1 MQQRRQFLA
10 VSALGALAA
19 TRKGALRTQPVPPG
33 VHERF
38 AVALSGHHQVVVAV
52 GQDPDSDRATV
63 SDWTRTR
70 HGWTRIGQWAGHN
83 GMGGWSTR
91 HRAGD
96 LRTPVGVYS
105 LTNAG
110 GYLTDPGTRLPYQHD
125 PGYYA
130 LLDRGVRTFGY
141 VIGINYDHVVG
152 TPPSDPR
159 RPLGSGAGGGIW
171 LHVDHGSGTHA
182 CVTIPRPGVLTTLRW
197 LRPAA
202 HPVILMGPRS
212 IIGAP

>member
-1 MQQRRQFLA
+1 M
-10 VSALGALAA
+10 SAMGALAA
-19 TRKGALRTQPVPPG
+19 TRPSAVRQSAIGLRPVPPG

-38 AVALSGHHQVVVAV
+38 AAALSGHHQVVVAV
-52 GQDPDSDRATV
+52 GRDIDSDHV
-63 SDWTRTR
+63 SVADWTRTR
-70 HGWTRIGQWAGHN
+70 HGWTRIGAWTGHN

-105 LTNAG
+105 LINAG
-110 GYLTDPGTRLPYQHD
+110 GYLPDPGTRLPYQHD
-125 PGYYA
+125 PAYYA
-130 LLDRGVRTFGY
+130 LVERGVRTFDY

-152 TPPSDPR
+152 TPPSDRR
-159 RPLGSGAGGGIW
+159 RPLGAGAGGDIW

-182 CVTIPRPGVLTTLRW
+182 CVTIPRRGLVTTLRW

-202 HPVILMGPRS
+202 HPAILMGPRS
-212 IIGAP
+212 IICAP